1 MAGQGRIGLLSLLAG
16 LLLGGFATSVGA
28 AGWHIPEPSRVVP
41 SAPSAPPV
49 VPPTPAPAVPSPKPI
64 RFSDEGSGLQWAE
77 CGTPGGGGAASAQP
91 FEEIASHMMGALFG
105 PLSQFLG
112 VLMVT
117 LGIGMAVVRGSLAA
131 GVMGMASGL
140 AVVNAPSV
148 VTAILGC

>member
-1 MAGQGRIGLLSLLAG
+1 
-16 LLLGGFATSVGA
+16 
-28 AGWHIPEPSRVVP
+28 
-41 SAPSAPPV
+41 
-49 VPPTPAPAVPSPKPI
+49 
-64 RFSDEGSGLQWAE
+64 
-77 CGTPGGGGAASAQP
+77 
-91 FEEIASHMMGALFG
+91 MMGALFG